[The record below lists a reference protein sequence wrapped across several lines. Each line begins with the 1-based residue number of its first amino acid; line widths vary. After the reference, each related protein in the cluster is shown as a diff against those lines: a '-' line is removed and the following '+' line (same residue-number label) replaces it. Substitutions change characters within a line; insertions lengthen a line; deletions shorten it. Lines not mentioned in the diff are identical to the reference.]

1 MNEKLNILVIDGGD
15 SGETPITEHLI
26 DEVYRIEI
34 ANNWE
39 AAFKKISGED
49 FQLVICTFRLAN
61 KYVTWFLKELEQK
74 NPKLLNIPF
83 IISAAANDDRAE
95 AEKILAG
102 KRLKWL
108 EKDSTDYVYELEWQ
122 IINFFPK
129 IFHVFK
135 KRLSESLEAS
145 IKVADFAD
153 KLKGLQDRIEKREK
167 QADDLAD
174 DQETIKEK
182 YIKWESI
189 AEIVGLMVGSITL
202 AIAVAVGLITI
213 LVDKK
218 MMASSFQFPLVWLLV
233 IFAVEIIFTFL
244 ICYWV
249 FSRRFQRTME
259 ERIDKAI
266 KRRGIN
272 AGIN

>member
-1 MNEKLNILVIDGGD
+1 MSEKLNILVIDGGD

-102 KRLKWL
+102 KRLKWID
-108 EKDSTDYVYELEWQ
+108 KDSADYVYELEWQ
-122 IINFFPK
+122 IINLFPK
-129 IFHVFK
+129 LFHVFK

-145 IKVADFAD
+145 TKVADFAN
-153 KLKGLQDRIEKREK
+153 KLKGLQYRIEKREK

-174 DQETIKEK
+174 DQEKIKGE
-182 YIKWESI
+182 YIRKEDLLETLVLMIS
-189 AEIVGLMVGSITL
+189 AFTLVTGLIFAGMMTFFGSAIKKMDNIPLLPVL
-202 AIAVAVGLITI
+202 AIFGLC
-213 LVDKK
+213 
-218 MMASSFQFPLVWLLV
+218 LLLWG
-233 IFAVEIIFTFL
+233 FL
-244 ICYWV
+244 PYLL
-249 FSRRFQRTME
+249 F
-259 ERIDKAI
+259 
-266 KRRGIN
+266 KRRAQKILDTALN
-272 AGIN
+272 KYLKRKDIEIK